1 MPAGG
6 DSAVLLERD
15 ADLAAAEAVLR
26 QVVSTGNGRLIVVE
40 GVPGVGKTEVL
51 LELTRRAAALGMQVV
66 AATAGELEQDLPFG
80 VARQLFVE
88 DVGAHT
94 ATPAAAAAL
103 GLEAA
108 RPSADL
114 KSAEL
119 DALHGLF
126 AMCLSR
132 TDRGPVL
139 IAVDDVHW
147 ADPASLKFL
156 VYLTRRLQGMPLA
169 VALSA
174 RPAAQTARTPELEL
188 LAERADLTLKVET
201 LSAEATAAV
210 AKGWFGVLPSEGFTR
225 VCVDTT
231 GGNPL
236 LLRQLLEE
244 AAAEQLQPIDADAAR
259 LRELGSTTV
268 ARSALLRVSRL
279 GREAVD
285 IAATAALLGRSASL
299 PLVAAVAGVAAERAE
314 LVVDELV
321 DAHLLK
327 PGQPLHF
334 VHPLVQSAIYR
345 HMPRGLRSR
354 RHRESARLLSLAGA
368 PTDEIG
374 RHLLRTDP
382 AADPWVR
389 EQLRDAGTQ
398 ALDTGAPD
406 VAVALLRR
414 AVDEDP
420 TAVDARL
427 LLQLGGAESVIRDKQ
442 ALTHLSQAMA
452 STDDPALRALAA
464 LPLSRALADRR
475 RYADGIEVLQA
486 AVTDPDGLD
495 AQTLLRL
502 RCERLWLLGTSDLPP
517 STFMQEAEELATGLT
532 GADHAERLAIG
543 LLATVRFSQCA
554 SYQDGLALA
563 LTALGG
569 GQLLRDEGPESPR
582 WLHTASLLWAFG
594 EYAAAERELLR
605 GEQLAHDRGSDAPLM
620 PIRSTR
626 ALLSFDLGELDRA
639 EELAKDAI
647 SRTRGLSSTGARF
660 ATACLVKVLTDKGR
674 LDEAARVLGDAAAP
688 GTSLDRFDTLLVHAR
703 GNLRLARHEPGGIE
717 DLLAVGAWCAEHG
730 IDNPGE
736 WAWRTDVAPALAA
749 EGDVDRAQELM
760 DAELVRAR
768 QFGVARPLGRALHAA
783 GQVARGDERL
793 RLFEEAVEVLTP
805 SPARLATARA
815 LLSLGVARRAAGQV
829 AEAQEPFR
837 RALDLA
843 SACSAAPLADSARRL
858 LLSTGARPRR
868 TALIGPDAL
877 TPSEREV
884 AELAAAGHTNR
895 EIAAR
900 LFVTVK
906 AVEKHLRN
914 AYSKLDIE
922 RRTELA
928 QALQG
933 TQRQTG

>member
-1 MPAGG
+1 M
-6 DSAVLLERD
+6 LLERD

-26 QVVSTGNGRLIVVE
+26 DVVRTSTGRLVLLE

-51 LELTRRAAALGMQVV
+51 LELTRRAEALGMQVV
-66 AATAGELEQDLPFG
+66 AGTAGELEQDLPFG
-80 VARQLFVE
+80 VARQLFVD
-88 DVGAHT
+88 DVAAH
-94 ATPAAAAAL
+94 ATPPAAAAR
-103 GLEAA
+103 GLTTAK
-108 RPSADL
+108 PVADVQ
-114 KSAEL
+114 SAEL

-126 AMCLSR
+126 GLCTARAGADPL
-132 TDRGPVL
+132 
-139 IAVDDVHW
+139 AVVIDDVHW
-147 ADPASLKFL
+147 ADPASLKFI
-156 VYLTRRLQGMPLA
+156 VYLTRRLPGLPIALVLA
-169 VALSA
+169 A
-174 RPAAQTARTPELEL
+174 RPAAQTVRAPELEH
-188 LAERADLTLKVET
+188 LAERADLTLKLET

-210 AKGWFGVLPSEGFTR
+210 ARGWFGDPPSAGFTR

-244 AAAEQLQPIDADAAR
+244 AATEQLQPTDADAAR

-268 ARSALLRVSRL
+268 ARSALLRVSRM

-285 IAATAALLGRSASL
+285 IAATAALLGRSATL
-299 PLVAAVAGVAAERAE
+299 PLVAAVAGVPAERAE
-314 LVVDELV
+314 LVLDELI
-321 DAHLLK
+321 DAHLLR
-327 PGQPLHF
+327 PGQPLRF

-354 RHRESARLLSLAGA
+354 RHRESARLLALAGA
-368 PTDEIG
+368 AHDEIG

-382 AADPWVR
+382 AGDSWVR

-414 AVDEDP
+414 AVDENP

-427 LLQLGGAESVIRDKQ
+427 LIQLGGAESVVGDKQ

-452 STDDPALRALAA
+452 STTDPALRSLAA
-464 LPLSRALADRR
+464 MPLSRALAERR
-475 RYADGIEVLQA
+475 RYAEGIQALDEVLA
-486 AVTDPDGLD
+486 DPNGLD
-495 AQTLLRL
+495 RETLLRL

-517 STFMQEAEELATGLT
+517 STLRQEAEELAAGLT
-532 GADHAERLAIG
+532 GSTHAERLAIG
-543 LLATVRFSQCA
+543 HLATVRFSQCA
-554 SYQDGLALA
+554 PHDEGRALT
-563 LTALGG
+563 LTALGS

-594 EYAAAERELLR
+594 EYGAAERELLR

-639 EELAKDAI
+639 EELARDAI
-647 SRTRGLSSTGARF
+647 ARTRGLSSTGARF
-660 ATACLVKVLTDKGR
+660 AAACLVKALTEKGR
-674 LDEAARVLGDAAAP
+674 LDEAAQVMAEVPPP
-688 GTSLDRFDTLLVHAR
+688 GASLDRFDALLLDAR
-703 GNLRLARHEPGGIE
+703 GTLRLARHEPGGRD
-717 DLLAVGAWCAEHG
+717 DLLAVGRWCAEHA

-736 WAWRTDVAPALAA
+736 WAWRTDVAPALMAD
-749 EGDVDRAQELM
+749 GDVERAEELI
-760 DAELVRAR
+760 AEELEKAR
-768 QFGVARPLGRALHAA
+768 RFGVARPLGRALHAA
-783 GQVARGDERL
+783 GLVARGDERM
-793 RLFEEAVEVLTP
+793 RLFEEAVAVLAP
-805 SPARLATARA
+805 SPARLSAARA

-829 AEAQEPFR
+829 ADAQEPFR
-837 RALDLA
+837 QALDLA
-843 SACSAAPLADSARRL
+843 TACAATPVADSARRL

-868 TALIGPDAL
+868 TALLGPDAL

-884 AELAAAGHTNR
+884 AELAASGHTNR
-895 EIAAR
+895 DIAGR

-914 AYSKLDIE
+914 AYAKLDIE
-922 RRTELA
+922 RRTELTE
-928 QALQG
+928 ALRG
-933 TQRQTG
+933 RERQTG